1 MIRKGCMAL
10 SLQFHGS
17 PEFFLSMPVDQLNE
31 YAETASD
38 LAKAIKEA
46 VDRGKK

>member
-17 PEFFLSMPVDQLNE
+17 PEFFMSMSVDQLNE
-31 YAETASD
+31 YSDPASD

>member
-10 SLQFHGS
+10 SLQFHCG
-17 PEFFLSMPVDQLNE
+17 PDFFLSMEIDQLNE

-46 VDRGKK
+46 AARGKK